1 VDGIEHPACFL
12 VFATV
17 QGGHP
22 MNEIDID
29 HETVAKIGTELARY
43 IERSAARKDSA
54 R

>member
-1 VDGIEHPACFL
+1 
-12 VFATV
+12 
-17 QGGHP
+17 